1 MLFGAVPTDLHSGA
15 EVWLR
20 HGSIADA
27 VRASIALP
35 GLFTPVVREDG
46 RLLVDGGLVNPVPTS
61 LARAMGADI
70 VIGVDLNSDI
80 LHRHMR
86 PLAVVQAPAPDADVA
101 PEPQP
106 EPPKSAG
113 WMQRLTPW
121 RADAPAAPVPQQV
134 PSVLDVMM
142 TSVNIMQ
149 MRITRSRMAGDPP
162 EVVVAP
168 ALASLGLLDF
178 HRASEAIE
186 EGRRAARASLPQLRR
201 FMG

>member
-1 MLFGAVPTDLHSGA
+1 
-15 EVWLR
+15 
-20 HGSIADA
+20 
-27 VRASIALP
+27 
-35 GLFTPVVREDG
+35 
-46 RLLVDGGLVNPVPTS
+46 
-61 LARAMGADI
+61 
-70 VIGVDLNSDI
+70 
-80 LHRHMR
+80 MR

-168 ALASLGLLDF
+168 ALANLGLLDF

-186 EGRRAARASLPQLRR
+186 EGRRAAKASMSQLRR